1 MEAPDLS
8 LFDLVNDQPG
18 KKLTW
23 DERVDLIKKQFP
35 QVLTLDWKKAFDND
49 LDLFAWI
56 MQDVLKADAAEPG
69 RSGPKPSV
77 DYRHGASRFRQM
89 MGDDYSMLPFCEA
102 FAILAGER
110 SLSHLTAKTGIARSE
125 VHKLLRGKTRPSAIQ
140 MEKVAKAFNKSPGYF
155 ADYRR
160 GVVLAAIYER
170 LVDVPEASV
179 KYWAEITK
187 AAA

>member
-1 MEAPDLS
+1 MSDPDLS
-8 LFDLVNDQPG
+8 LFDLVNSRPG

-35 QVLTLDWKKAFDND
+35 QVLTLNWKKAFDND

-69 RSGPKPSV
+69 RSGPKPRV
-77 DYRHGASRFRQM
+77 DYRQGASRYRQM
-89 MGDDYSMLPFCEA
+89 MGDDYSMLPFPEA
-102 FAILAGER
+102 FSILAGDR
-110 SLSHLTAKTGIARSE
+110 SLSSLAAKTGISRSQ
-125 VHKLLRGKTRPSAIQ
+125 VRRLLRGEVLASSQ
-140 MEKVAKAFNKSPGYF
+140 EMEQVARGFQKSPGYF

-179 KYWAEITK
+179 KYWSEIAS
-187 AAA
+187 AA